1 VEDIINQIDGKV
13 RVTFAKVDD
22 QNVTYRDM
30 LWFTQE
36 VYDTLT
42 QTDIDNMKQERFDNW
57 VNLRAAWV
65 LNPPVEET
73 VVEETVVEETVVDTP
88 TVTEEPITEV

>member
-1 VEDIINQIDGKV
+1 MEDIINQIDGKV

-65 LNPPVEET
+65 INPPVEET
-73 VVEETVVEETVVDTP
+73 VVEETIIEETVVDTP
-88 TVTEEPITEV
+88 TVTEEPTTEV

>member
-1 VEDIINQIDGKV
+1 MEDIINQIDGKV

-65 LNPPVEET
+65 INPPVEEP
-73 VVEETVVEETVVDTP
+73 VVDTP
-88 TVTEEPITEV
+88 TVTEEPVTEEPVTEEPVTGV

>member
-65 LNPPVEET
+65 INPPVEET
-73 VVEETVVEETVVDTP
+73 VVEETVIEETVVDTP
-88 TVTEEPITEV
+88 TVTEEPNTEV

>member
-1 VEDIINQIDGKV
+1 MEDIINQIDGKV

>member
-1 VEDIINQIDGKV
+1 MEDIINQIDGKV

-65 LNPPVEET
+65 INPPVEET
-73 VVEETVVEETVVDTP
+73 VVEETVIEETVVDTP
-88 TVTEEPITEV
+88 IVTEEPTTEV

>member
-1 VEDIINQIDGKV
+1 MEDIINQIDGKV

-65 LNPPVEET
+65 INPPVEET
-73 VVEETVVEETVVDTP
+73 VVEETVIEETVVDTP
-88 TVTEEPITEV
+88 TVTEEPNTEV

>member
-1 VEDIINQIDGKV
+1 VKDIINQIDGKV

-65 LNPPVEET
+65 INPPVEET
-73 VVEETVVEETVVDTP
+73 VVEETVIEETVVDTP
-88 TVTEEPITEV
+88 TVTEEPNTEV